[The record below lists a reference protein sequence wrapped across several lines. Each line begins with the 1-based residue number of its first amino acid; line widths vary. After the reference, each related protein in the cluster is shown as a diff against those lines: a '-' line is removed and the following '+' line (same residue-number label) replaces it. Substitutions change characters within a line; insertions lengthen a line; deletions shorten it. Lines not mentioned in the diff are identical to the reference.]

1 MLTARLMRRLVS
13 LLFAAGL
20 LAPAA
25 SAHDYNFGTLHIGH
39 PWARPTTSQAKA
51 GGAFLVVDNRGRVE
65 DRLVSATSPVADKV
79 ELHTH
84 IMDGT
89 VMRMRPVEGG
99 IVLPAGQKVELK
111 PGGMHVMLM
120 GLKRQLKEGETFP
133 LTLRFEAAGEIA
145 IDVRVEKLSGP
156 SGAQHH

>member
-1 MLTARLMRRLVS
+1 MLTARVMRRLVS
-13 LLFAAGL
+13 LLLAAGL
-20 LAPAA
+20 LVPAA
-25 SAHDYNFGTLHIGH
+25 WARDYDFGTLHIGQ
-39 PWARPTTSQAKA
+39 PWARPTTSQAQA
-51 GGAFLVVDNRGRVE
+51 GGAFLVLDNRGRAA
-65 DRLVSATSPVADKV
+65 DRLISASSPVAEKV

-84 IMDGT
+84 VMDGT

-99 IVLPAGQKVELK
+99 IALPPGQKVELK

-120 GLKRQLKEGETFP
+120 GLKQQLKEGETFP

-156 SGAQHH
+156 SGAKHH

>member
-1 MLTARLMRRLVS
+1 MLTARLMRRLLS
-13 LLFAAGL
+13 LFFAAGL

-25 SAHDYNFGTLHIGH
+25 QAHDYDLGTLHIGH
-39 PWARPTTSQAKA
+39 PWARPTTSQAKS
-51 GGAFLVVDNRGRVE
+51 GGAFLALDNRGRAG
-65 DRLVSATSPVADKV
+65 DRLISVASPVADKV

-84 IMDGT
+84 SMDGT

-99 IVLPAGQKVELK
+99 IALPPGQKVELK
-111 PGGMHVMLM
+111 PGGMHVMLI

-145 IDVRVEKLSGP
+145 VDVRVEKLSGP
-156 SGAQHH
+156 QGTHH